1 MKNLFPV
8 AMGIICALVGPALA
22 LVSSPAVPGEPVLVL
37 TLPWNGSA
45 EGLIEQS
52 GGFALGPI
60 SVPLATLAMPEAPDF
75 IQKLK
80 SGGAWLV
87 LDGRRL
93 AAICGE
99 FI

>member
-8 AMGIICALVGPALA
+8 MMGVLCALVGPALA

-37 TLPWNGSA
+37 SLPWEQSA
-45 EGLIEQS
+45 EGLIEQA
-52 GGFALGPI
+52 GGSLLGPI
-60 SVPLATLAMPEAPDF
+60 SAPLATLAMPESPDF
-75 IQKLK
+75 LEKLK
-80 SGGAWLV
+80 IGGALWV